1 MNIEYSIR
9 KNQAACNSNLANEY
23 GEFWIYN
30 FVPYKIQTSNF
41 VDAILNLI

>member
-9 KNQAACNSNLANEY
+9 KKQAACNPNLTNEY
-23 GEFWIYN
+23 DEFWICN